1 MSRPILRDKPLERVS
16 MYIDRSALEI
26 AQKKAIE
33 NGVDITTAGNAS
45 TFIRWLIDKYAGL
58 EKE

>member
-16 MYIDRSALEI
+16 MYIDRYALGI

-33 NGVDITTAGNAS
+33 NGVDISTAGNAS